1 MLVKDIIIDN
11 WRLFMNTENF
21 KMNNLKKL
29 REKKNLTQIRLSID
43 VEVSQE
49 LISQY
54 ELGKTKP
61 NADNLIKLADY
72 FNCSTD
78 YLLERTNN
86 PFMISDINNK
96 DIETANISEKYNSLS
111 AENKKHFLSYLDY
124 LSKNTK

>member
-1 MLVKDIIIDN
+1 
-11 WRLFMNTENF
+11 MNNKNF

-29 REKKNLTQIRLSID
+29 REKKNLTQIKLSID

-54 ELGKTKP
+54 ELGKSKP

-86 PFMISDINNK
+86 PEINKNFNK
-96 DIETANISEKYNSLS
+96 QDDENNILLDKYNSLS
-111 AENKKHFLSYLDY
+111 NENKKHFNSYLNY
-124 LSKNTK
+124 LSDTKK

>member
-1 MLVKDIIIDN
+1 
-11 WRLFMNTENF
+11 MNRKNF

-54 ELGKTKP
+54 ELGKSKP
-61 NADNLIKLADY
+61 NADTLIKLADY

-86 PFMISDINNK
+86 PETNKNFSKQDAENNIIL
-96 DIETANISEKYNSLS
+96 DKYNSLS
-111 AENKKHFLSYLDY
+111 NENKKHFNNYLDY
-124 LSKNTK
+124 LSDIKK